1 MNAITLIWKQVL
13 KELKLFQMKENKEDA
28 VEKTEEEQ
36 LKTPE
41 SEGHEHIYTAPLP
54 DTAPPTGKKKETE
67 QKQPVRLTQEVRTF
81 LQKQYDF
88 RYNLL
93 TEETEYRPA
102 NKRAVPFEPV
112 SKRELNTFCMEAHDQ
127 GISCWDKDLSRYIYS
142 TCIPEYHPF
151 RLYME
156 ELPGWDGTD
165 RLEALA
171 QRVSD
176 NQLWIKSF
184 HTWMLGLTAQW
195 MGMTGIHANSVAP
208 ILVSSEQGRQKS
220 TFCKALMPPALS
232 RYYMDNLKLSAQGK
246 PERLLAEMGLLNMDE
261 FDNTERSKCH
271 Y

>member
-1 MNAITLIWKQVL
+1 MNAITLIWRQVL

-28 VEKTEEEQ
+28 VEKTDKEPQ
-36 LKTPE
+36 KTLKC
-41 SEGHEHIYTAPLP
+41 HEDIYTAPLP
-54 DTAPPTGKKKETE
+54 DAAPPTEREKETE
-67 QKQPVRLTQEVRTF
+67 RKQPVRLTQEVRTF

-156 ELPGWDGTD
+156 ELPGWDGTGAGIPYLD
-165 RLEALA
+165 AGTHRPMVRHDGNTCQ
-171 QRVSD
+171 QRSP
-176 NQLWIKSF
+176 
-184 HTWMLGLTAQW
+184 HTCQQRAGTTKIHILQGTDA
-195 MGMTGIHANSVAP
+195 TGTVTLLHGQPETVCTRKTRKVTCRNGT
-208 ILVSSEQGRQKS
+208 SEHG
-220 TFCKALMPPALS
+220 
-232 RYYMDNLKLSAQGK
+232 
-246 PERLLAEMGLLNMDE
+246 
-261 FDNTERSKCH
+261 
-271 Y
+271 